1 MDKISRVRNALE
13 NNPNVTIVGIKE
25 ENHQSNF
32 LNNTFDI
39 FVAPKSGT
47 IDSIKKLQKLLE
59 SLAPD
64 DLVPTM
70 MDDFREIEYGTV
82 IEIGTLYFDE
92 VIETTGHTIK
102 RRTWV
107 KLYPNIKMALTASS
121 SGIEQSYKGMYL
133 IEKRDFPTHL
143 WIKSLIKN
151 FFFCRHY

>member
-102 RRTWV
+102 
-107 KLYPNIKMALTASS
+107 
-121 SGIEQSYKGMYL
+121 GG
-133 IEKRDFPTHL
+133 HG
-143 WIKSLIKN
+143 
-151 FFFCRHY
+151 